1 MKFLQ
6 GLSSSYYG
14 WAFHSESEE
23 ELLAMVPPVLRGE
36 ATWSELRRY
45 GIGWWVRSNDT
56 LRRLIEKVT
65 KKLLHYREGYSRK
78 WRRCGEIFDVV
89 NDSICVTNLFPCRL
103 LKHNFQRTKIPLTV
117 LCFTWP

>member
-1 MKFLQ
+1 
-6 GLSSSYYG
+6 LSSSYYG

-36 ATWSELRRY
+36 AIWSELRKY

-65 KKLLHYREGYSRK
+65 E
-78 WRRCGEIFDVV
+78 
-89 NDSICVTNLFPCRL
+89 
-103 LKHNFQRTKIPLTV
+103 
-117 LCFTWP
+117 

>member
-65 KKLLHYREGYSRK
+65 KNYYTIEKVTAGS
-78 WRRCGEIFDVV
+78 GGDVV
-89 NDSICVTNLFPCRL
+89 KSLMW
-103 LKHNFQRTKIPLTV
+103 LTIQFV
-117 LCFTWP
+117 